1 MPTYDYRCDEGH
13 RYDKR
18 EPFGSPSEQPCD
30 ECGAT
35 ARRVLHAPPVVFKG
49 SGWYK
54 TDSRSTSK
62 TRTAVSGDEDSK
74 TSEKKLAAEAAAAER
89 DAKRETNAAKK
100 KAEAAKTTSGGA
112 SSSNSTDSQAS

>member
-30 ECGAT
+30 ECGRT
-35 ARRVLHAPPVVFKG
+35 ARRVIHAPPVVFKG

-62 TRTAVSGDEDSK
+62 RPSTASEGDD
-74 TSEKKLAAEAAAAER
+74 SEKSDRVLAAEAATNEREARKESVAAQKKA
-89 DAKRETNAAKK
+89 DAAKS
-100 KAEAAKTTSGGA
+100 TSGGSG
-112 SSSNSTDSQAS
+112 SSGDKSS

>member
-30 ECGAT
+30 QCGAT

-54 TDSRSTSK
+54 TDSRSTSRPSS
-62 TRTAVSGDEDSK
+62 TSTADDDAEP
-74 TSEKKLAAEAAAAER
+74 SETKLAADAAAAER
-89 DAKRETNAAKK
+89 EAKRESNATRK
-100 KAEAAKTTSGGA
+100 KAEESRTTTTSAGA
-112 SSSNSTDSQAS
+112 GS

>member
-1 MPTYDYRCDEGH
+1 MPTYDYRCDQGH

-30 ECGAT
+30 ECGET
-35 ARRVLHAPPVVFKG
+35 ARRVIHAPPVVFKG

-62 TRTAVSGDEDSK
+62 TSSKVSGDGETE

-89 DAKRETNAAKK
+89 EAKRESNAARK
-100 KAEAAKTTSGGA
+100 KADAAKSTSSGAGG
-112 SSSNSTDSQAS
+112 SGDKSR